1 MEKYRKFGDASTGIN
16 PFIAKGGVGS
26 GSGVVAAATGG
37 IGSFSSASAIPPMF
51 VTVLAAVVF
60 PIRLLVLLVVAAVLG
75 VFDMLSR
82 MMYTFGVGFAA
93 DLLLY
98 PFIGI
103 LTRLWLLVAAGVVVR
118 QRIYPIRGSTNV
130 TVENGAKA
138 LDDTIGAPKAGDV
151 VIANLV
157 SPLDFLA
164 ITSCGSILPPF
175 LSGAKPSVSS
185 SSPSFWRMPSCL
197 CVFIA
202 HREPTVISFGPN
214 PWQRWQ
220 VFRHVMHS
228 TTSQYLKGESR
239 GLQTNEV
246 IDLTLIQR
254 RAKRMGIPVLLF
266 PEGTPSNGQGML
278 QCPRFLVENASS
290 AGVAYKEV
298 IGGKGAGSSGT
309 RTHIVSVSYAST
321 VPCRIIE
328 SDVKAMKGA
337 APFVGAGPSGHLQYL
352 FNLSRRGSGI
362 AATGSTKSPA
372 AIADAILSGVLS
384 VIPIIPVASGFVNT
398 CRVTI
403 VRASQIPTMPM
414 TISAEHL
421 QSNSAMAAG
430 VVGAWVDECRGKV
443 CASVSFNNPNVV
455 CRPVAVGV
463 REKIAYMEYVENE
476 IVQEHEEE
484 MERLR
489 QEARGTSGPVRPRP
503 AVRMVGQTAV
513 RSKK

>member
-1 MEKYRKFGDASTGIN
+1 MEKYRKFGDAATGIN

-37 IGSFSSASAIPPMF
+37 IGSFSSSSVMPPLV
-51 VTVLAAVVF
+51 VTVLAAILF
-60 PIRLLVLLVVAAVLG
+60 PVRLLVLFAIAAVLG

-82 MMYTFGVGFAA
+82 MMYTFGMGFAA
-93 DLLLY
+93 DFLLY
-98 PFIGI
+98 PFSGL
-103 LTRLWLLVAAGVVVR
+103 LTRMWLLVAAGVVVR
-118 QRIYPIRGSTNV
+118 QRIYPIRGSTNI
-130 TVENGAKA
+130 TTENGAKA
-138 LDDTIGAPKAGDV
+138 LDDVVGAPKAGDI

-157 SPLDFLA
+157 SPLDFFA

-175 LSGAKPSVSS
+175 LSGAKPSVAS

-197 CVFIA
+197 CVFLG
-202 HREPTVISFGPN
+202 HQEPTVITFGPN

-220 VFRHVMHS
+220 VFRHVVHS
-228 TTSQYLKGESR
+228 TTRRYLTGDSKKLDAG
-239 GLQTNEV
+239 EV

-298 IGGKGAGSSGT
+298 IGGGKGTTGT
-309 RTHIVSVSYAST
+309 RAHILSVSYSST

-328 SDVKAMKGA
+328 SDATAMKGA

-352 FNLSRRGSGI
+352 FNLSRRGSGT
-362 AATGSTKSPA
+362 AATGSASSPA

-384 VIPIIPVASGFVNT
+384 IIPLFPLASGFVNT

-403 VRASQIPTMPM
+403 VRASQVPSMPM

-421 QSNSAMAAG
+421 TTNPAMAAG
-430 VVGAWVDECRGKV
+430 VVGAWVDECRNKV
-443 CASVSFNNPNVV
+443 CASVSFNNPNVI
-455 CRPVAVGV
+455 CKPVAVGV
-463 REKIAYMEYVENE
+463 KEKIAYMEYVDNE
-476 IVQEHEEE
+476 ITQEREEA
-484 MERLR
+484 LI
-489 QEARGTSGPVRPRP
+489 QESAAKAPQRPS
-503 AVRMVGQTAV
+503 VRMVGQTAV